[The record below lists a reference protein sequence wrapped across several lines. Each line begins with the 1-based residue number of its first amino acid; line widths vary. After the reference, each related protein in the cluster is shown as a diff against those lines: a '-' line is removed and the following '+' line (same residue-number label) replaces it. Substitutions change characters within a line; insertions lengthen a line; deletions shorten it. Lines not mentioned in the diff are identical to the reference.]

1 MTGPETDRAP
11 DDLDLDL
18 EIDLLLEAIF
28 RKYSYDFRRYARASL
43 RRRVAGALA
52 QMGIDSVSRLQH
64 AVLRDRD
71 AFTRLLGHLTIP
83 VSDMFRD
90 PPYFE
95 ALRAHALPIL
105 GTYPSVKVWVAG
117 CSTGEEVYSLAIL
130 LEEGGLLERTLI
142 YATDINPQ
150 SLRAA
155 EAGVY
160 ALDRIPG
167 FTRNYQ
173 AAGGTSSLADY
184 YTAAYGAAAF
194 DRRLSA
200 RVVFSDHSLAT
211 DTAFAE
217 VQLVSCR
224 NVLIYFDRELQ
235 ERAIGLFR
243 ESLAPRGFLGL
254 GSRESLSLSAHAPAF
269 ETIDATARLFRRLA

>member
-1 MTGPETDRAP
+1 MTGPAADQAP
-11 DDLDLDL
+11 DDPDLDL

-28 RKYSYDFRRYARASL
+28 RKYSYDFRHYARASL
-43 RRRVAGALA
+43 RRRVTGALA
-52 QMGIDSVSRLQH
+52 QMGIDSASRLQH
-64 AVLRDRD
+64 VVLRDRE

-95 ALRAHALPIL
+95 ALRAHVLPIL

-117 CSTGEEVYSLAIL
+117 CSTGEEVYSLAVL
-130 LEEGGLLERTLI
+130 LEEAGLLDRTLI

-150 SLRAA
+150 SLRTA
-155 EAGVY
+155 EAGLY

-173 AAGGTSSLADY
+173 AAGGTRSLADY

-200 RVVFSDHSLAT
+200 RVVFTDHSLAT
-211 DTAFAE
+211 DTSFAE

-224 NVLIYFDRELQ
+224 NVLIYFDRDLQ

-254 GSRESLSLSAHAPAF
+254 GSRESLFLSAHAGAF
-269 ETIDATARLFRRLA
+269 ETIDAAARLFRRLA